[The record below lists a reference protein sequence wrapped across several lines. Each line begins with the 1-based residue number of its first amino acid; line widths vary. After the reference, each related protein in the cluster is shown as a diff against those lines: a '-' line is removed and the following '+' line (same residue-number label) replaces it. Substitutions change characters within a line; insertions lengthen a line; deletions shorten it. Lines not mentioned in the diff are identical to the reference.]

1 MNEIS
6 LVEDIH
12 NKEVNISISRIKPTR
27 RIKMAA
33 TLNQRKLSK
42 FVMRCSCRLKYNR
55 HSSIDSPASSDDD
68 EEFFNS
74 TIPCHAIFI
83 FLDSLLLGML
93 QLEYQNKNKSPWVT
107 NSIQIQT
114 FLMAGCIYCA
124 VLGIKIFNKQ
134 ARGGYKGKILS
145 FVLLIFGSI
154 SCASLL
160 SIMLHPILLWTV
172 LIIWGSILI
181 ILMDYHTLKS
191 LMYWIFEL
199 FLKLNRYVIPDQ
211 VADVI

>member
-1 MNEIS
+1 
-6 LVEDIH
+6 
-12 NKEVNISISRIKPTR
+12 
-27 RIKMAA
+27 MAA
-33 TLNQRKLSK
+33 TLNQRKLSSK

-55 HSSIDSPASSDDD
+55 RSSIDSPASSDDD

-107 NSIQIQT
+107 HSIQIQT

-124 VLGIKIFNKQ
+124 VLGINIFNKQ
-134 ARGGYKGKILS
+134 ARSGYKGKILS

-181 ILMDYHTLKS
+181 ILMDYHSLKS
-191 LMYWIFEL
+191 LIYWIFEL
-199 FLKLNRYVIPDQ
+199 FLKLNNLHKSKQVSSNNIIADQ